1 MADMMQGYVDVA
13 ERLRDLRVKHPD
25 ASLQPV
31 DPARPFWFEQVDGN
45 TFLVYAAACY
55 RTPDDP
61 TPGVGLAWE
70 PVPGRTSFTRGSEL
84 QNAET
89 SAWGRAIVAALAA
102 DTKRGIA
109 SQQEVEAARRNAT
122 DTPARKPAP
131 KPSSVKPDP
140 RLTAVAE
147 QVKQLDDHSRTE
159 FKALFGDKPSAITD
173 PAAALAWLASRVE
186 PF

>member
-13 ERLRDLRVKHPD
+13 ERLQHLKAKHPD

-31 DPARPFWFEQVDGN
+31 DPGRPYWLEEIDGH

-55 RTPDDP
+55 RNPDDP
-61 TPGVGLAWE
+61 MPGIGLAWE

-109 SQQEVEAARRNAT
+109 SSEEVQSARRNAQ
-122 DTPARKPAP
+122 DTTKP
-131 KPSSVKPDP
+131 KPVPKATVKPDP
-140 RLTAVAE
+140 RLADIAE
-147 QVKQLDDHSRTE
+147 KVKQLDPDSRTE
-159 FKALFGDKPSAITD
+159 FKAQFGDKPSAISD
-173 PAAALAWLASRVE
+173 PGAALAWLASRVE